1 MVEKTSGSGSRRVGG
16 PGILVFFLAL
26 AGAVTSAHALS
37 GLLPPRLWWQAVADT
52 NGDVPM
58 LIFMHVAL
66 PRIVIAWCAG
76 AALGLAGVLLQAGLR
91 NPMADT
97 TTLGTASGAYLA
109 LAVCSVYAPNLLDH
123 GQGWVAL
130 AGSAT
135 AGAIVLA
142 IGRGAGFTPITV
154 ILAGLTLNLLCG
166 SLGAALTILN
176 HETLNP
182 LFVWQGGSL
191 AQNGW
196 GSAATLLPLVAL
208 GGMIAA
214 LIARPLANLHLGDE
228 HARSVGV
235 PAGPIRLMALG
246 LAIALGAFTVSAVGV
261 IGFIGL
267 AAGHL
272 ARHTGARTLAQRL
285 LWAPAI
291 GAALLWSIDQV
302 VQQAGTLR
310 SGLPTGSAAALLG
323 APLLLWIMMR
333 LRHAEVAP
341 PRRVPE
347 DGFRTRRPPAVA
359 GLLVGLLCTACV
371 LALVFGRNAD
381 GWGFLSLAT
390 APDVLI
396 WRAPRV
402 VAALAAGVLLA
413 VAGTLMQR
421 MTGNPMASPEMLG
434 VSSGAAL
441 GVIVLLYALPGFH
454 RPAMMLAA
462 FAGAAVTLGVIVA
475 INWRWHFAPERLLLA
490 GVALA
495 TLFSGV
501 AAMLLM
507 GGDPRTAMLL
517 AWMSGSTYWVTTPEA
532 SMAIALALATFLA
545 AMLSLRWLEL
555 LPLGTTARSLGVD
568 AARSRLVLL
577 AIAAA
582 ATASA
587 TLVVG
592 PLSFIGLMAPH
603 IAQRVGMKRALHQLV
618 AAAAIGGSL
627 LLAADWAGRTLLFP
641 WQMPAGLVSAVF
653 GGPLFLF
660 LLWARR

>member
-1 MVEKTSGSGSRRVGG
+1 MSTHTLS
-16 PGILVFFLAL
+16 GIL
-26 AGAVTSAHALS
+26 
-37 GLLPPRLWWQAVADT
+37 PPQLWWQAIGHPGD
-52 NGDVPM
+52 DVPT
-58 LIFMHVAL
+58 LIFTDAAL
-66 PRIVIAWCAG
+66 PRIVVAWCAG
-76 AALGLAGVLLQAGLR
+76 AALGLAGVLLQAALR

-97 TTLGTASGAYLA
+97 TTLGTGSGAYLA
-109 LAVCSVYAPNLLDH
+109 LAACSIYAPTFLEH

-130 AGSAT
+130 AGSVT

-142 IGRGAGFTPITV
+142 IGRGVGFTPITV

-176 HETLNP
+176 HETLNA

-196 GSAATLLPLVAL
+196 GGAATLAPLVAL
-208 GGMIAA
+208 GGMVCA
-214 LIARPLANLHLGDE
+214 LVARPLAILDLGDE
-228 HARSVGV
+228 HARAVGI
-235 PAGPIRLMALG
+235 PAGLIRLLATG

-272 ARHTGARTLAQRL
+272 ARHTGARTLTQRL

-291 GAALLWSIDQV
+291 GAALLWLIDQI
-302 VQQAGTLR
+302 VQQAGVLR

-333 LRHAEVAP
+333 LRHVEVAP
-341 PRRVPE
+341 PRGVPE
-347 DGFRTRRPPAVA
+347 DGFRTRRPFAIA
-359 GLLVGLLCTACV
+359 GLLVGLLGTIYV

-381 GWGFLSLAT
+381 GWGLLSPAT

-402 VAALAAGVLLA
+402 GAALAAGVLLA
-413 VAGTLMQR
+413 VAGTVMQR

-441 GVIVLLYALPGFH
+441 GVIALLYVLPGFH

-462 FAGAAVTLGVIVA
+462 FAGAAGTLGVVVA
-475 INWRWHFAPERLLLA
+475 VNWRWHVAPERLLLA

-495 TLFSGV
+495 TLFGGI
-501 AAMLLM
+501 AAVMLM

-517 AWMSGSTYWVTTPEA
+517 AWMSGSTYWATA
-532 SMAIALALATFLA
+532 SDASTAIALALATLLA
-545 AMLSLRWLEL
+545 AMLSFRWLEL
-555 LPLGTTARSLGVD
+555 LPLGATARSLGVD
-568 AARSRLVLL
+568 APRSRLVLL

-592 PLSFIGLMAPH
+592 PLSFVGLMAPH
-603 IAQRVGMKRALHQLV
+603 IAQRLGMRRALHQLV

-627 LLAADWAGRTLLFP
+627 LLTADWAGRTLLFP

-653 GGPLFLF
+653 GGPLFL
-660 LLWARR
+660 LLLLGRR